1 MNWVNPLVGGIL
13 IGLSVTWMLL
23 STGRVTGISGIL
35 SSTLMKGDKNL
46 WRVLFLLG
54 LVSGGVLLKIQN
66 PEFFLN
72 TTERGFPI
80 LIVAGFLVGFGTVLA
95 NGCTSGHGI
104 CGLSRLSFRSLVATM
119 TFMFFGALTVFLYSR
134 FL

>member
-1 MNWVNPLVGGIL
+1 MNWLSSLAGGAL
-13 IGLSVTWMLL
+13 IGISVTWMLL

-35 SSTLMKGDKNL
+35 STALVKKDKNL
-46 WRVLFLLG
+46 WRVLFILG
-54 LVSGGVLLKIQN
+54 LVAGGVLLKLYN
-66 PEFFLN
+66 PDFFLN
-72 TTERGFPI
+72 TTELGFPI
-80 LIVAGFLVGFGTVLA
+80 LIIAGLLVGFGSVLA

-119 TFMFFGALTVFLYSR
+119 TFMFFGALTVFVCSR